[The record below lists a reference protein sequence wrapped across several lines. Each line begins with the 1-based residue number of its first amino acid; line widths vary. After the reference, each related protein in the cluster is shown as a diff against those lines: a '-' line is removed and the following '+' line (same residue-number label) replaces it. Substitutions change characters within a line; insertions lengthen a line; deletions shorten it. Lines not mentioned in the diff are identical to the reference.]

1 MAVVKFFY
9 VPRKNED
16 GSVGVDF
23 YADRE
28 AAQLA
33 CDIEEKAGRALPKN
47 VPQGIELEFDASGKL
62 LTPDAT
68 TQELRLRL
76 IETALVEKPAVEQ
89 PEVPLPS
96 EQFSRAARIAAATQE
111 AAPQPDILAQIPTI
125 VGKKIAFAGKLS
137 MSRPRVKDYAQRL
150 GAIVASS
157 VTEDTN
163 ILVIGEDAGIKLE
176 RAQEHGTIV
185 ITEAQWNELARR
197 FDNKPK
203 PSPGM

>member
-1 MAVVKFFY
+1 MPLGKFYY

-16 GSVGVDF
+16 GSIGVDF
-23 YADRE
+23 YTDKE

-47 VPQGIELEFDASGKL
+47 IPQFIELEFDNAGKL
-62 LTPDAT
+62 LSPDANLM
-68 TQELRLRL
+68 ELRLRL
-76 IETALVEKPAVEQ
+76 VETALVEKPAVQQ

-96 EQFSRAARIAAATQE
+96 EHFSRAARVATAAQE
-111 AAPQPDILAQIPTI
+111 TAPEPDVLAQITS
-125 VGKKIAFAGKLS
+125 VAGKKIAFAGRLQ

-163 ILVIGEDAGIKLE
+163 IVVVGEDAGIKLE
-176 RAQEHGTIV
+176 RAQEYGTIV

-197 FDNKPK
+197 CENKPK